1 MAETLSKDSKVVIFD
16 STVNLTD
23 ANVNSVKQ
31 GVAVENIGK
40 FTPIDTGLSNV
51 TRIDARAQALKYG
64 ESFVQS
70 GNPNGG
76 KLFICTGEYGKTL
89 IKNIEFV
96 AGDSTV
102 AYSGTGGSSA
112 TNKLLQGGSYINPS
126 DIARVDV
133 VIDGVAN
140 SVTSVTVDRRG
151 TNYKAGDVLTIL
163 GTDLGGATPAD
174 DITITLH
181 QNDLNNAEIISLTLS
196 DIASGL

>member
-1 MAETLSKDSKVVIFD
+1 MAETLSKDSKIVVFD
-16 STVNLTD
+16 STVNLQD

-31 GVAVENIGK
+31 GVTAENVGK
-40 FTPIDTGLSNV
+40 FIPIDTGLANV
-51 TRIDARAQALKYG
+51 TRTSAQAQALKYG
-64 ESFVQS
+64 ESFIQS
-70 GNPNGG
+70 GNPGGG

-89 IKNIEFV
+89 IKTTEFV

-112 TNKLLQGGSYINPS
+112 TNKSIQGGSYINSS

-133 VIDGVAN
+133 VIDGGTN

-163 GTDLGGATPAD
+163 GSDLGGATPAD

-181 QNDLNNAEIISLTLS
+181 QTDLNKAEILSVNLS
-196 DIASGL
+196 DIAV